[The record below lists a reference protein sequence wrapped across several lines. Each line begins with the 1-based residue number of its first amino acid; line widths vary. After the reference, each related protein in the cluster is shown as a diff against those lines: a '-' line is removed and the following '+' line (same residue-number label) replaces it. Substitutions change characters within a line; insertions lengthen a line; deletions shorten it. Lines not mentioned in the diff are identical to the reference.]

1 MLDARLEFRPDDIQP
16 SPGPNAVRSDGD
28 EPIASNADSLVSGTT
43 HHVEGLSVGNY
54 GGTILHDMQLIVSH
68 MARPSRWS
76 DERKANREQADWIVK
91 WLQANGPAT
100 TMDIVAALE
109 EEGRAVQAHVL
120 QRALRRSPFVHK
132 VGTVDGPRGPLSR
145 WMFSVDDDLTDASS

>member
-1 MLDARLEFRPDDIQP
+1 
-16 SPGPNAVRSDGD
+16 
-28 EPIASNADSLVSGTT
+28 
-43 HHVEGLSVGNY
+43 
-54 GGTILHDMQLIVSH
+54 MQLIVSY

-132 VGTVDGPRGPLSR
+132 IGTVDGPRGPLSR